1 MRFPFRFRLPSL
13 PDLSTERLSTIA
25 MHWALI
31 NTLLY
36 LAACAISG
44 MKLPVTLAFIYVYGF
59 CIPPAAW
66 IAWKRR
72 RKGQPIDW

>member
-13 PDLSTERLSTIA
+13 PDLSNGRISSIA
-25 MHWALI
+25 IDWVFI
-31 NTLLY
+31 NLGLY
-36 LAACAISG
+36 LVACAISG

-59 CIPPAAW
+59 SMPPAAW